1 MRLAFTLVAL
11 AACGRID
18 FDARIAPIDAALD
31 APADAPLAIA
41 LDDGF
46 PAVMNENATAGTTV
60 TTPPFSTPGPNR
72 LLVAVLVWGTGG
84 TDEQP
89 LSITGGGLTWAQ
101 VAYST
106 FMPGAVPPG
115 TSGNGIWTA
124 YATEP
129 LDNITVTG
137 TRSSTAETAILT
149 LGVYSFANAQPLVGA
164 TGSHSDQT
172 TTTALEVTVDATAA
186 GSWIIGGFH
195 HGEAGM
201 LRTPDADTIFDLE
214 DDPTTAPNGHFQ
226 AVGRYTGVTTAP
238 GPITIGS
245 STVGTYS
252 LTSGVEILAA
262 H

>member
-1 MRLAFTLVAL
+1 MRFAIALALL

-18 FDARIAPIDAALD
+18 FGARIEPIDAALD
-31 APADAPLAIA
+31 APPIDAPLAIA

-46 PAVMNENATAGTTV
+46 PVVMNENATAGTTV
-60 TTPPFSTPGPNR
+60 ETPMFSTGADR
-72 LLVAVLVWGTGG
+72 MLVAVLVWGTGG

-106 FMPGAVPPG
+106 FMPGDVPPG

-124 YATEP
+124 YVTQP
-129 LDNITVTG
+129 LMNITVTG
-137 TRSSTAETAILT
+137 TRSSTAETAIMT

-172 TTTALEVTVDATAA
+172 TTTPLEVTVDATAA

-201 LRTPDADTIFDLE
+201 LRTPDADTIFDVE
-214 DDPTTAPNGHFQ
+214 DDPTMAPNGHFQ
-226 AVGRYTGVTTAP
+226 AVGRYNSVTTGP

-245 STVGTYS
+245 ATAGTYS

>member
-1 MRLAFTLVAL
+1 MRYAVMLALL

-18 FDARIAPIDAALD
+18 FDARIARIDAALD
-31 APADAPLAIA
+31 GPTTDAPLAIA

-46 PAVMNENATAGTTV
+46 PVVINENSTAGTTV
-60 TTPPFSTPGPNR
+60 ATAPFSPGADR

-89 LSITGGGLTWAQ
+89 LSVTGGGLTWAQ

-124 YATEP
+124 YVTQP
-129 LDNITVTG
+129 LENIVVTG
-137 TRSSTAETAILT
+137 TRSSTAENAIMT

-201 LRTPDADTIFDLE
+201 LRVPDADTIFDVE

-226 AVGRYTGVTTAP
+226 AVGRYNGVTTAP
-238 GPITIGS
+238 SPITIGS